1 MSDTREK
8 LEQMGF
14 RILDAVRT
22 ELLLSM
28 RLWTSRHPPREQ
40 TRLTY
45 ALTRDFFFRFMW
57 RDPAG

>member
-22 ELLLSM
+22 ELLLSDIL
-28 RLWTSRHPPREQ
+28 RGNRRGLHT
-40 TRLTY
+40 L
-45 ALTRDFFFRFMW
+45 
-57 RDPAG
+57 

>member
-28 RLWTSRHPPREQ
+28 RFMAPALNSLGFGRNCCCPCDSWHPP
-40 TRLTY
+40 
-45 ALTRDFFFRFMW
+45 
-57 RDPAG
+57 

>member
-28 RLWTSRHPPREQ
+28 RL
-40 TRLTY
+40 RLTY

>member
-28 RLWTSRHPPREQ
+28 RFGLHT
-40 TRLTY
+40 L
-45 ALTRDFFFRFMW
+45 
-57 RDPAG
+57 

>member
-28 RLWTSRHPPREQ
+28 RFMAP
-40 TRLTY
+40 
-45 ALTRDFFFRFMW
+45 ALNSLGFKMDFFCRFTW
-57 RDPAG
+57 RDRAG

>member
-28 RLWTSRHPPREQ
+28 RL